1 MTAKRRYQVFNH
13 TDGIWASPLPM
24 SRNEAEAFV
33 REFPRRYGRQGYY
46 LTASRERIRPEDV
59 ELELVRIDED

>member
-13 TDGIWASPLPM
+13 TDGIWASPTPM
-24 SRNEAEAFV
+24 TREEAEAFV
-33 REFPRRYGRQGYY
+33 REFPKRYERQGFY